1 MNYLI
6 RMLLMSSDKRSFT
19 LKEEEKTFLFLLMLK
34 EQRFV
39 YHCLWQSLFN
49 NVYHADK
56 NVFKTFLRKL
66 YCDTSQA
73 YPAIVIIANPR
84 LLRVIGS
91 SNEAHTVDA

>member
-1 MNYLI
+1 MFITAYGSRSLTMYI
-6 RMLLMSSDKRSFT
+6 MLTR
-19 LKEEEKTFLFLLMLK
+19 TF
-34 EQRFV
+34 
-39 YHCLWQSLFN
+39 
-49 NVYHADK
+49 
-56 NVFKTFLRKL
+56 FKAFLRKL